1 MASKNKKGLGRGINA
16 LFADF
21 DEEKEADEKVEEL
34 QLDEIRPNPYQ
45 PRKNFDEENL
55 KDLSDSIRKNGV
67 FQPIIVRK
75 SSVMGYEIIA
85 GERRF
90 RASKLAGKDSIPAIV
105 RAIDDEQMMEVAVLE
120 NLQREDLSPLEE
132 AEAYSTLMKNL
143 KITQSELS
151 ERLGKS
157 RPYIANYLRLLDL
170 PKEVKAFVQDG
181 KLSMGQARTLLALK
195 DKDKLVELAKKTVK
209 ENYTVRQLEQI
220 VNDMNGKKKVKK
232 DRKKKLSPYLLQSQD
247 RLQEK
252 FGTKVAIKANEK
264 TGKGKI
270 EINYLSTED
279 FNRILDVLNIEL

>member
-1 MASKNKKGLGRGINA
+1 MTSKNKKGLGRGINA

-45 PRKNFDEENL
+45 PRKNFDEDNL

-120 NLQREDLSPLEE
+120 NLQREDLNPLEE

-170 PKEVKAFVQDG
+170 PREVKSFVQDG

-195 DKDKLVELAKKTVK
+195 DKDKLVELAKKTIK

-220 VNDMNGKKKVKK
+220 VTDMNGKKKVKK

>member
-132 AEAYSTLMKNL
+132 AEAYNTLMKNL

-170 PKEVKAFVQDG
+170 PREVKAFVQDG

>member
-170 PKEVKAFVQDG
+170 PSEVKTFVQDG

-195 DKDKLVELAKKTVK
+195 DKDKLVELAKKTIK

>member
-1 MASKNKKGLGRGINA
+1 MTSKNKKGLGRGINA

-45 PRKNFDEENL
+45 PRKNFDEDNL

-120 NLQREDLSPLEE
+120 NLQREDLNPLEE

-170 PKEVKAFVQDG
+170 PREVKSFVQDG

-195 DKDKLVELAKKTVK
+195 DKDKLVDLAKKTIK

-220 VNDMNGKKKVKK
+220 VTDMNGKKKVKK